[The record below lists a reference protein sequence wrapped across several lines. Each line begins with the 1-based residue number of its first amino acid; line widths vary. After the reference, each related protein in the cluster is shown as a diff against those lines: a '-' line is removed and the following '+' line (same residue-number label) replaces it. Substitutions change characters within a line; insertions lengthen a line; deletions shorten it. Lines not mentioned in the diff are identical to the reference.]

1 MNRGQIIEL
10 EIEDMTVDG
19 QGLGKTPE
27 GLAVFVYGGLPGDT
41 LSVEL
46 TKVKK
51 RYAFA
56 KLLDIVKASP
66 HRTEGFCDFQD
77 DCGGCMYSKITYDM
91 QAKLKERHLKEA
103 LIRLA
108 GLKNPDIKP
117 IVKDSN
123 PFRYRNKASM
133 QVSRKLPELHVN
145 ANTAKGP
152 GLKNSRK
159 SAGKIKG
166 GTVEPVIGFY
176 RRNSHD
182 IVDCHD
188 CKIQSM
194 PAVAVA
200 DALRRYMKMY
210 EAPGCGKNAEKGLIR
225 NVTVRIAFGT
235 GEVMVIL
242 TLAGSGV
249 PHAEEL
255 TEMLADAVDACNL
268 KACGNSSAT
277 YGNSS
282 ATCDNSSATCGDFS
296 ATYGSASKRCENC
309 SEPRANLPADD
320 SFDTLLPAEPF
331 YSLQSIVLNMDTDKT
346 SRKGGAGY
354 LRNVSKKNTRE
365 KRSKV
370 LAGKSTI
377 NDELGGMRFEIS
389 PYSFYQI
396 NPVQTEKLYN
406 TVCRYAE
413 LSGGEK
419 ILDLYCGA
427 GTIGLWLLNELRSR
441 DESAFEK
448 TSVVGVEAVKSA
460 VIDANRNAVI
470 NGIVNARYL
479 CGMVEEEIPNLM
491 SEDFTGDSSL
501 KIDEAHLAI
510 LDPPRNG
517 CDERLLSCLLKASP
531 QKIIYVSCDPATM
544 ARDVKFLL
552 RGGYEFIEATP
563 VDMFGWTGHVESI
576 VLLSK
581 LDSRRHIS
589 VKFPIDE
596 MDISCAESKA
606 TYEQIKN
613 YVLEKYGF
621 KVSTLYI
628 AQVKRKYGL
637 DVREHYNMSK
647 NGKQKIAQC
656 PIEKE
661 EAILDALKYFKMIKD
676 GF

>member
-117 IVKDSN
+117 IVKDFN
-123 PFRYRNKASM
+123 YFRYRNKASM
-133 QVSRKLPELHVN
+133 QVSRKIPELHVN

-268 KACGNSSAT
+268 KAC
-277 YGNSS
+277 
-282 ATCDNSSATCGDFS
+282 DNSSATCGSSS
-296 ATYGSASKRCENC
+296 ATCGSASERCENC

-354 LRNVSKKNTRE
+354 LRNVPKKNTKE
-365 KRSKV
+365 KKSKV

-389 PYSFYQI
+389 PSSFYQV

-441 DESAFEK
+441 DESAFKK

-470 NGIVNARYL
+470 NGIVNARYI
-479 CGMVEEEIPNLM
+479 CGMAEEEIPNLM

-510 LDPPRNG
+510 LDPPRGG

-563 VDMFGWTGHVESI
+563 VDMFGWTGHVES
-576 VLLSK
+576 VALL
-581 LDSRRHIS
+581 
-589 VKFPIDE
+589 VK
-596 MDISCAESKA
+596 SG
-606 TYEQIKN
+606 T
-613 YVLEKYGF
+613 
-621 KVSTLYI
+621 
-628 AQVKRKYGL
+628 
-637 DVREHYNMSK
+637 DVN
-647 NGKQKIAQC
+647 
-656 PIEKE
+656 
-661 EAILDALKYFKMIKD
+661 
-676 GF
+676 

>member
-56 KLLDIVKASP
+56 KSLDIVKASP

-117 IVKDSN
+117 IVKDFN
-123 PFRYRNKASM
+123 YFRYRNKASM
-133 QVSRKLPELHVN
+133 QVSRKIPELHVN

-166 GTVEPVIGFY
+166 RSVEPVIGFY

-225 NVTVRIAFGT
+225 NVTVRTAFGT

-242 TLAGSGV
+242 TLAGSGI

-255 TEMLADAVDACNL
+255 TELLADAVDACNL
-268 KACGNSSAT
+268 KAC
-277 YGNSS
+277 
-282 ATCDNSSATCGDFS
+282 DNSSATCGNFS
-296 ATYGSASKRCENC
+296 ATCGNSSVARDNSSATCGSASERCKNC
-309 SEPRANLPADD
+309 SEPCANLPADD
-320 SFDTLLPAEPF
+320 SFGTLMPAEPF
-331 YSLQSIVLNMDTDKT
+331 YSLQSIVLNLDTGKI
-346 SRKGGAGY
+346 SRKSCAESLQNISG
-354 LRNVSKKNTRE
+354 KKSRTKQIKE
-365 KRSKV
+365 KRIKV
-370 LAGKSTI
+370 LAGKGTI

-389 PYSFYQI
+389 PSSFYQV

-448 TSVVGVEAVKSA
+448 TSVVGVETVKSA

-470 NGIVNARYL
+470 NGIVNARYI
-479 CGMVEEEIPNLM
+479 CGMAEEEIPNLM

-510 LDPPRNG
+510 LDPPRSG

-563 VDMFGWTGHVESI
+563 VDMFGWTGHVET
-576 VLLSK
+576 VCLM
-581 LDSRRHIS
+581 SR
-589 VKFPIDE
+589 VE
-596 MDISCAESKA
+596 
-606 TYEQIKN
+606 
-613 YVLEKYGF
+613 
-621 KVSTLYI
+621 
-628 AQVKRKYGL
+628 
-637 DVREHYNMSK
+637 
-647 NGKQKIAQC
+647 GK
-656 PIEKE
+656 
-661 EAILDALKYFKMIKD
+661 
-676 GF
+676 

>member
-117 IVKDSN
+117 IVKDFN
-123 PFRYRNKASM
+123 YFRYRNKASM
-133 QVSRKLPELHVN
+133 QVSRKIPELHVN

-225 NVTVRIAFGT
+225 NVTVRTAFGT

-255 TEMLADAVDACNL
+255 TEMLADAVDACNHAAPGVMRRETSRDL
-268 KACGNSSAT
+268 GKSPSIAVDKCGESSHP
-277 YGNSS
+277 
-282 ATCDNSSATCGDFS
+282 
-296 ATYGSASKRCENC
+296 EVV
-309 SEPRANLPADD
+309 
-320 SFDTLLPAEPF
+320 
-331 YSLQSIVLNMDTDKT
+331 YSLQSIVLDIAAAGGGKKACKCGEGIFHKT
-346 SRKGGAGY
+346 GNEQG
-354 LRNVSKKNTRE
+354 E
-365 KRSKV
+365 KTKSVV
-370 LAGKSTI
+370 LAGKNTI
-377 NDELGGMRFEIS
+377 EDRLGSMKFEIS
-389 PYSFYQI
+389 PFSFYQV
-396 NPVQTEKLYN
+396 NPGQTEKLYD
-406 TVCRYAE
+406 TVCRYAA
-413 LSGGEK
+413 LKGGEK

-427 GTIGLWLLNELRSR
+427 GTIGLWLLNDLKQR

-470 NGIVNARYL
+470 NGIINARYI
-479 CGMVEEEIPNLM
+479 CGMAEEETPNLM

-510 LDPPRNG
+510 LDPPRSG
-517 CDERLLSCLLKASP
+517 CDERLLACIARVSP
-531 QKIIYVSCDPATM
+531 QKIIYVSCDPATL
-544 ARDVKFLL
+544 ARDLKFIL
-552 RGGYEFIEATP
+552 REGYEFVEATP
-563 VDMFGWTGHVESI
+563 VDMFCWTGHVETV
-576 VLLSK
+576 VLLS
-581 LDSRRHIS
+581 R
-589 VKFPIDE
+589 
-596 MDISCAESKA
+596 KA
-606 TYEQIKN
+606 
-613 YVLEKYGF
+613 
-621 KVSTLYI
+621 
-628 AQVKRKYGL
+628 
-637 DVREHYNMSK
+637 D
-647 NGKQKIAQC
+647 
-656 PIEKE
+656 
-661 EAILDALKYFKMIKD
+661 
-676 GF
+676 

>member
-1 MNRGQIIEL
+1 MSKIEL
-10 EIEDMTVDG
+10 SGVD
-19 QGLGKTPE
+19 LG
-27 GLAVFVYGGLPGDT
+27 
-41 LSVEL
+41 
-46 TKVKK
+46 
-51 RYAFA
+51 
-56 KLLDIVKASP
+56 
-66 HRTEGFCDFQD
+66 
-77 DCGGCMYSKITYDM
+77 
-91 QAKLKERHLKEA
+91 
-103 LIRLA
+103 
-108 GLKNPDIKP
+108 
-117 IVKDSN
+117 
-123 PFRYRNKASM
+123 
-133 QVSRKLPELHVN
+133 
-145 ANTAKGP
+145 
-152 GLKNSRK
+152 
-159 SAGKIKG
+159 
-166 GTVEPVIGFY
+166 
-176 RRNSHD
+176 
-182 IVDCHD
+182 
-188 CKIQSM
+188 
-194 PAVAVA
+194 VA

>member
-1 MNRGQIIEL
+1 
-10 EIEDMTVDG
+10 MTVDG

-27 GLAVFVYGGLPGDT
+27 GLTVFVYGGLPGDT

-108 GLKNPDIKP
+108 GLKNPNIKP

-133 QVSRKLPELHVN
+133 QVSRKLLELHVN
-145 ANTAKGP
+145 ANIAKGP
-152 GLKNSRK
+152 GLKMSRK

-166 GTVEPVIGFY
+166 RSLEPVVGFY

-210 EAPGCGKNAEKGLIR
+210 EAPGCGKNAGKGLIR
-225 NVTVRIAFGT
+225 NVTVRTVFGT

-242 TLAGSGV
+242 TLTGSGI

-268 KACGNSSAT
+268 KAC
-277 YGNSS
+277 
-282 ATCDNSSATCGDFS
+282 DNSSATCGNFS
-296 ATYGSASKRCENC
+296 ATCGNSSATCGSSSATCGSASERCENC

-320 SFDTLLPAEPF
+320 SDTLLPAEPF

-354 LRNVSKKNTRE
+354 LRNVPKKNTKE

-389 PYSFYQI
+389 PSSFYQV

-441 DESAFEK
+441 DESAFKK

-470 NGIVNARYL
+470 NGIVNARYI
-479 CGMVEEEIPNLM
+479 CGMAEEEIPNLM
-491 SEDFTGDSSL
+491 SEDFTGDSNL

-563 VDMFGWTGHVESI
+563 VDMFGWTGHVETI
-576 VLLSK
+576 VLL
-581 LDSRRHIS
+581 DS
-589 VKFPIDE
+589 VK
-596 MDISCAESKA
+596 
-606 TYEQIKN
+606 
-613 YVLEKYGF
+613 
-621 KVSTLYI
+621 
-628 AQVKRKYGL
+628 
-637 DVREHYNMSK
+637 
-647 NGKQKIAQC
+647 
-656 PIEKE
+656 
-661 EAILDALKYFKMIKD
+661 
-676 GF
+676 

>member
-117 IVKDSN
+117 IVKDFN
-123 PFRYRNKASM
+123 HFRYRNKASM
-133 QVSRKLPELHVN
+133 QVSRKIPELHVN

-152 GLKNSRK
+152 GLKMSRK

-225 NVTVRIAFGT
+225 NVTVRTAFGT

-277 YGNSS
+277 CNNFSATCGNSS
-282 ATCDNSSATCGDFS
+282 ATC
-296 ATYGSASKRCENC
+296 GSASERCENC

-346 SRKGGAGY
+346 SRKGGVEY
-354 LRNVSKKNTRE
+354 LRNVSKKNTKE

-389 PYSFYQI
+389 PYSFYQV

-479 CGMVEEEIPNLM
+479 CGMAEEEIPNLM

-563 VDMFGWTGHVESI
+563 VDMFGWKGHVETI

-581 LDSRRHIS
+581 LDSKNYIS
-589 VKFPIDE
+589 VELP
-596 MDISCAESKA
+596 MDDMDLTSAESKA
-606 TYEQIKN
+606 TYKQIQN
-613 YVLEKYGF
+613 MFLR
-621 KVSTLYI
+621 S
-628 AQVKRKYGL
+628 L
-637 DVREHYNMSK
+637 DLRYL
-647 NGKQKIAQC
+647 I
-656 PIEKE
+656 
-661 EAILDALKYFKMIKD
+661 
-676 GF
+676 